1 MFRRYVPESPRWLVT
16 HCRSEEAE
24 ETVKQIEAD
33 VVKST
38 GRDLLPVHDNILI
51 ALVILIGGTVP
62 SFAEEELKQTF
73 TCTGSPAIAVPIWQ
87 NQQRA
92 ACTGLSRPQVQC
104 EWRANKY

>member
-16 HCRSEEAE
+16 HCRSDEAE

-51 ALVILIGGTVP
+51 ALVILT
-62 SFAEEELKQTF
+62 EEELKQTF